1 MENTKTSKMENQENE
16 KISKVSYKK
25 SRAQMIDDTVGMTD
39 EQESEYFSKRADE
52 FYTNYDF
59 MTEPSETAKILVR
72 PSVKCMHAEFDVW
85 LAQKEQYMKYMGCHT
100 AETFGHAKP
109 SELLKEFGQWLVDT
123 ADHADWDY
131 EDGYY

>member
-1 MENTKTSKMENQENE
+1 MKNSKTNTMETKEKIQNVDYAQSRIEMCRDMEN
-16 KISKVSYKK
+16 
-25 SRAQMIDDTVGMTD
+25 MTD

-59 MTEPSETAKILVR
+59 MAEPSETAKILVR
-72 PSVKCMHAEFDVW
+72 PSVKCMHAEFDAW

-123 ADHADWDY
+123 ADHAEWDY
-131 EDGYY
+131 EDWD